1 MFKRYVSTLATGFLL
16 SGVFLFQGCDT
27 NEEAIPSYIKIN
39 SINLSVNPV
48 SEGTGSNKITDAW
61 VYCDGDLVGVY
72 ELPCTFPLLEEPGEH
87 DFIIK
92 AGIKINGISASRGY
106 YPFYVPVEQRLN
118 LVPGETIEL
127 NPTVTY
133 YPGKVQYIEAFED
146 GGVSLEPLGI
156 SDTGIV
162 KTSNPSEV
170 FEGAYSGIINLNSA
184 IDYVF
189 IGTSNAYDFPKDGTA
204 VFLEMNYKTSNP
216 LAIGLIA
223 ITSGGSAV
231 NQIITLN
238 PTEGWNKIYIN
249 LTSCISNNQD
259 ATSFKLYLEANK
271 NVGLSEATILLDNL
285 KLVYNE

>member
-1 MFKRYVSTLATGFLL
+1 MFKRYVSTLAAGFLL
-16 SGVFLFQGCDT
+16 SGVFVFQGCDT
-27 NEEAIPSYIKIN
+27 NDEAIPSYIKIN

-48 SEGTGSNKITDAW
+48 SEGTGSQKITDAW

-72 ELPCTFPLLEEPGEH
+72 ELPCTFPILEEPGEH

-106 YPFYVPVEQRLN
+106 YPFYIPVEQRLN
-118 LVPGETIEL
+118 LVPGETIDL

-146 GGVSLEPLGI
+146 GGISLESIGD

-162 KTSNPSEV
+162 KTSDPSQV
-170 FEGAYSGIINLNSA
+170 FEGAYSGIAYLNSTV
-184 IDYVF
+184 DYVF
-189 IGTSNAYDFPKDGTA
+189 VATSNAYDFPKDGTA
-204 VFLEMNYKTSNP
+204 VFLELNYKTSNP
-216 LAIGLIA
+216 VAIGLIA
-223 ITSGGSAV
+223 ISGGGNAV

-238 PTEGWNKIYIN
+238 PNTSWNKIYIN

-259 ATSFKLYLEANK
+259 ATNFKLYFEANK
-271 NVGLSEATILLDNL
+271 DADLTQDTILLDNL